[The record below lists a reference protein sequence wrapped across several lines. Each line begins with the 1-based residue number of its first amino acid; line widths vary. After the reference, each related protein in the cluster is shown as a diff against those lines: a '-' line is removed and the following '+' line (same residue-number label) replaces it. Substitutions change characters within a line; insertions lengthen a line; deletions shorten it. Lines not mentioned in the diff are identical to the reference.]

1 MSITVEFVSLPTV
14 VKMIGAKTITMDFSG
29 QTVEELVHQIA
40 EKYGKDVKRFL
51 LDENGRMDMTLKA
64 VCNKEEWLKPDE
76 MQRPLEDGD
85 RVAIMMLVAGG

>member
-1 MSITVEFVSLPTV
+1 
-14 VKMIGAKTITMDFSG
+14 MDYSG

-40 EKYGKDVKRFL
+40 EKYGKDVARFL
-51 LDENGRMDMTLKA
+51 LDENGQMDMILKV